1 MSRFVVLYRAP
12 MTAREQMSKATPDD
26 GKAWM
31 DWFGQWG
38 EGVVDFGG
46 MLDIGHR
53 VGISGSS
60 QGDPNVTGFSIL
72 EAESMEAAIAMVQ
85 SHPHL
90 SFAEGCEIEVR
101 EYLTP
106 PM

>member
-12 MTAREQMSKATPDD
+12 MTAREQMSKATPED
-26 GKAWM
+26 GNAWM
-31 DWFGQWG
+31 GWFGECG
-38 EGVVDFGG
+38 DALVDMGA
-46 MLDIGHR
+46 MLDVGLR
-53 VGISGSS
+53 VGVSGSS
-60 QGDPNVTGFSIL
+60 QGDTNVTGFSIL

-90 SFAEGCEIEVR
+90 RYAEGCEIEVR

>member
-1 MSRFVVLYRAP
+1 MSRFVLLYRAP
-12 MTAREQMSKATPDD
+12 MTAREQMAGASPED

-38 EGVVDFGG
+38 EAVIDFGG
-46 MLDIGHR
+46 MLDIGTR
-53 VGISGSS
+53 VGVSGSS
-60 QGDPNVTGFSIL
+60 QGDPNVTGFSIV
-72 EAESMEAAIAMVQ
+72 EADSMEAAIAIVQ

-90 SFAEGCEIEVR
+90 RYAEGCEIEVR

>member
-1 MSRFVVLYRAP
+1 MSRFVALYRAP

-31 DWFGQWG
+31 DWFGECG
-38 EGVVDFGG
+38 DALVDMGA
-46 MLDIGHR
+46 MLDVGLR
-53 VGISGSS
+53 VGVSGSS
-60 QGDPNVTGFSIL
+60 QGDANVTGFSIL

-90 SFAEGCEIEVR
+90 RYAEGCEIEVR

>member
-1 MSRFVVLYRAP
+1 MSRFIILYRAP

-31 DWFGQWG
+31 DWFGEQG
-38 EGVVDFGG
+38 AAVVDFGG
-46 MLDIGHR
+46 MLDIGTR
-53 VGISGSS
+53 VSVTGSS
-60 QGDPNVTGFSIL
+60 QGDPNVTGFSII
-72 EAESMEAAIAMVQ
+72 EAESMVAAIALVQ

-90 SFAEGCEIEVR
+90 RWAEGCEIEVR

>member
-1 MSRFVVLYRAP
+1 MSRFVLLYRAP
-12 MTAREQMSKATPDD
+12 MTAREQMAGATPED

-38 EGVVDFGG
+38 EAVIDFGG
-46 MLDIGHR
+46 MLDIGTR
-53 VGISGSS
+53 VGVSGSS
-60 QGDPNVTGFSIL
+60 QGDPNVTGFSIV
-72 EAESMEAAIAMVQ
+72 EAVSMEAAIAMVQ

-90 SFAEGCEIEVR
+90 RYAEGCEIEVR

>member
-1 MSRFVVLYRAP
+1 
-12 MTAREQMSKATPDD
+12 
-26 GKAWM
+26 M
-31 DWFGQWG
+31 DT
-38 EGVVDFGG
+38 
-46 MLDIGHR
+46 R
-53 VGISGSS
+53 VGVSGSS

-90 SFAEGCEIEVR
+90 RFAEGCEIEVR

>member
-1 MSRFVVLYRAP
+1 MGRFVAIYRAP

-90 SFAEGCEIEVR
+90 RFAEGCEIEVR